1 MQHLRQGYRLGMADH
16 TTPSDA
22 TRAEEAKE
30 ATTSAD
36 AGSPAT
42 EEEAAAADT
51 NTVSPEVAASEK
63 EANERGANV
72 PGEGAL
78 P

>member
-1 MQHLRQGYRLGMADH
+1 MRQGYRVDMADH

-30 ATTSAD
+30 ATQP
-36 AGSPAT
+36 AGAGRLAT